1 MIPATLTAACVLTA
15 TAAWLLRQIDSRDGA
30 RLLACAAAVFAWT
43 AVAVTLF

>member
-30 RLLACAAAVFAWT
+30 RLLACVAAVFGGA
-43 AVAVTLF
+43 AAVTLF